1 MSLNKIIKEK
11 SDGFSKK
18 NKTGF
23 KLNMTSHGKHDLAFV
38 Q

>member
-18 NKTGF
+18 KTGF
-23 KLNMTSHGKHDLAFV
+23 KLNMTSHGKRDLAFV